1 MKLRHDFH
9 FCVVARCWISKK
21 SYHLN
26 TYNDMEIIYY
36 SLVKQ
41 IWVDNCNDL
50 SPTFPKHDEIGRVN
64 VDYIFVID
72 YTF

>member
-1 MKLRHDFH
+1 
-9 FCVVARCWISKK
+9 
-21 SYHLN
+21 
-26 TYNDMEIIYY
+26 MEMIYY

-50 SPTFPKHDEIGRVN
+50 SPTFPKHDAIGRVN

-72 YTF
+72 YTFQGANF